1 MAAIHPATCGG
12 CCTRLLDFGVRLGGT
27 AVLEHIQLHV
37 HCGELSA
44 LIGPNGAG
52 KTTLFRALLGEVP
65 HTGQVRFVHAGN
77 EQRFESPRIGYVPQ
91 LLEFDRT
98 APVSVRDLFAAATT
112 RRPLWAGVDRR
123 CRQAALDA
131 LALVG
136 AQDLFARNLGRLSGG
151 ELQRVL
157 LALAL
162 NPQPDL
168 LLLDEP
174 VSGVDQG
181 GMELFY
187 RMVSQLRRQLD
198 LSILLITHDLA
209 AVARVADRMIF
220 LNRRVL
226 ADGPPA
232 AVLASPLIRE
242 VFGLEFSARAPDFV
256 QRLPA
261 RVECPPAAAAPP
273 AEAAP

>member
-1 MAAIHPATCGG
+1 MQ
-12 CCTRLLDFGVRLGGT
+12 FGVKLGGV
-27 AVLEHIQLHV
+27 AVLEDIELHV

-65 HTGQVRFVHAGN
+65 HTGQVRFVHAGS

-91 LLEFDRT
+91 QLEFDRT
-98 APVSVRDLFAAATT
+98 APISVRDLFAAATT
-112 RRPLWAGVDRR
+112 RRPLWAGLDRR
-123 CRQAALDA
+123 RRQAALDA

-136 AQDLFARNLGRLSGG
+136 AQDLFAQNLGQLSGG

-162 NPQPDL
+162 DPQPDL

-198 LSILLITHDLA
+198 LSILLITHDLPA
-209 AVARVADRMIF
+209 IARVADRMIF

-232 AVLASPLIRE
+232 AVLASPLIRQ
-242 VFGLEFSARAPDFV
+242 VFGLEFTGREPSFV
-256 QRLPA
+256 QRLP
-261 RVECPPAAAAPP
+261 EHGDCPPTAPAP
-273 AEAAP
+273 AREATP